1 VHDRLESGVQI
12 VSCDTNVEAKE
23 RLSAIELRL
32 AKIGSEIMAIQSTA
46 DQQWRGG
53 GRAASEPRGCDGRPI
68 QHGAVAA
75 HRGARRRKF
84 RSGWLLAGHDHCRS
98 QRERWRSNAGQP
110 GPAPAP
116 TIPIFLL
123 VLLLLHCF
131 YVTCSCIRIDSVSPV
146 LQEKGVLVSMH

>member
-1 VHDRLESGVQI
+1 
-12 VSCDTNVEAKE
+12 
-23 RLSAIELRL
+23 
-32 AKIGSEIMAIQSTA
+32 MAIQSTA

-116 TIPIFLL
+116 TIPTFLL

-131 YVTCSCIRIDSVSPV
+131 YVTCSCIRIDSVSAV
-146 LQEKGVLVSMH
+146 LQEKGVLVSMHLTSRTPRFIPIELPHSLKRLL